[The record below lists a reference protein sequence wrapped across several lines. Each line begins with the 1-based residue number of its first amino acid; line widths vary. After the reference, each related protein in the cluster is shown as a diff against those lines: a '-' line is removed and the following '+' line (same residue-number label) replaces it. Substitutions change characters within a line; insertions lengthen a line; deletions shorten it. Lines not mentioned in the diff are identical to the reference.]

1 MHLSSHPQ
9 VFVNVFA
16 FIKSN
21 VFLVYD
27 DNFFHKKVFLFRK
40 RFICWSFCHITMF
53 WIYFCKVLMV
63 SRCVTVPDC
72 ELLHFT
78 PGLTALPLTLWWSM
92 MMIMVVM
99 MTTMVMNMMMVPSD
113 PMTCARSGNVTLEL
127 IEPHI
132 KPNRSWAYQ
141 PELKPTS
148 RRKWWC
154 QRPDKIKF
162 PSSKSTNVTLRNIWL
177 RPTISQDWDIDA
189 ADHVFPSRGY
199 ESGGLLRLRENFNL
213 PWNPVLTGSEQ
224 RVVHNW
230 AELGQYSCT
239 MVLCAVVIQQ
249 RTAMSTYTTC
259 IVRQFDNLHFQTD
272 LSLCGFRSK
281 C

>member
-21 VFLVYD
+21 VFLFYD

-92 MMIMVVM
+92 MMIIVMV
-99 MTTMVMNMMMVPSD
+99 MTTMVMMMVPSD
-113 PMTCARSGNVTLEL
+113 PMTCAGSGNVTPEL

-162 PSSKSTNVTLRNIWL
+162 PSSKRTNVTLRNIWL
-177 RPTISQDWDIDA
+177 HPTISQDWDIDA

-199 ESGGLLRLRENFNL
+199 ESGGLLRLRRTSTCPEIRFWQEASRELCTTELNL
-213 PWNPVLTGSEQ
+213 DNI
-224 RVVHNW
+224 VVQW
-230 AELGQYSCT
+230 C
-239 MVLCAVVIQQ
+239 CA
-249 RTAMSTYTTC
+249 
-259 IVRQFDNLHFQTD
+259 L
-272 LSLCGFRSK
+272 L
-281 C
+281 